1 MYKKIDIRFI
11 RRTITDWGKV
21 LVLLLDEAAV
31 LLLVIAALRFF
42 GIGIPLP
49 ITIVIALILGILV
62 FIMHVAVIS
71 SFHKRTVTGSE
82 GMVGTQ
88 GRVVELLKPVGAIFV
103 EGERWKA
110 ISVDDTIA
118 VDENVE
124 IVGVEGLT
132 LRVKRKG
139 ADIA

>member
-1 MYKKIDIRFI
+1 MYKKIDMKFT
-11 RRTITDWGKV
+11 RRTIADWGKV

-31 LLLVIAALRFF
+31 LLLVIVALRFF
-42 GIGIPLP
+42 DIAIPLP
-49 ITIVIALILGILV
+49 IMIVLALILGILI
-62 FIMHVAVIS
+62 FIIHVAVIS

>member
-1 MYKKIDIRFI
+1 MYKKIDMKFT
-11 RRTITDWGKV
+11 RRTIADWGKV

-31 LLLVIAALRFF
+31 LLLFIVALRFF
-42 GIGIPLP
+42 DIAIPLLLM
-49 ITIVIALILGILV
+49 IVLALILGILV
-62 FIMHVAVIS
+62 FIIHVAVIS

>member
-1 MYKKIDIRFI
+1 MKFT
-11 RRTITDWGKV
+11 RRTIADWGKV

-31 LLLVIAALRFF
+31 LLLVIVALRFF
-42 GIGIPLP
+42 DIAIPLP
-49 ITIVIALILGILV
+49 IMIVLALILGILI
-62 FIMHVAVIS
+62 FIIHVAVIS